1 MGAVLWGLDWRRW
14 FETPEQGAVLGWSVL
29 GDGSYGMVLSA
40 GIFRQMLCPWQ
51 QTNKV
56 DITSVSI
63 LQMRTLRLRESK

>member
-1 MGAVLWGLDWRRW
+1 MLGGLDWGRW
-14 FETPEQGAVLGWSVL
+14 CEPPEQGAVLGWSVL

-40 GIFRQMLCPWQ
+40 GIYGHMLCPWQ

-63 LQMRTLRLRESK
+63 LQMRTVRLRESK